1 MVVTTIVLI
10 SVALLIALSVFFYY
24 VPFFLW
30 ISARVSGVHISLMQL
45 FLMRIR
51 KVPASVIVR
60 ALIEAHKAGLNDV
73 NRDDL
78 EAH

>member
-1 MVVTTIVLI
+1 MEITLILLVAIVLL
-10 SVALLIALSVFFYY
+10 ALAIFFYY
-24 VPFFLW
+24 VPFFMW
-30 ISARVSGVHISLMQL
+30 ISARVSGVSISLIQL

-51 KVPASVIVR
+51 KVPANVIVR
-60 ALIEAHKAGLNDV
+60 ALIEAHKAGLGDV